1 MFGKLRVCS
10 LATMALML
18 TTIAHSGIGTRCWF
32 IAYEPDI
39 PKKLK
44 SEV

>member
-1 MFGKLRVCS
+1 MFRKMRLWS
-10 LATMALML
+10 LTSLALML
-18 TTIAHSGIGTRCWF
+18 TTIAQAGISPKCLWVF
-32 IAYEPDI
+32 YEPDI

>member
-1 MFGKLRVCS
+1 MLGKIKLRSLTS
-10 LATMALML
+10 LALIL
-18 TTIAHSGIGTRCWF
+18 TAIAHTGISTRCGW

-44 SEV
+44 VEV